1 MIVICSLIHFYII
14 TFWKV
19 KKENLLRFIY
29 FLLIIWF
36 HRLQVFEQLIRSF
49 NVVNFSKIC
58 SNISVKITSMLQ
70 KSNEISFVGQILKKW
85 AFNSCIQN
93 VLQFLP
99 FCKLFLLLLFQNQN
113 KNNRQGFVTI
123 LRPTV
128 GKNPDSQIEFSVLT
142 NTHFVIN
149 NVFSC

>member
-58 SNISVKITSMLQ
+58 SNISTNIISMLQ
-70 KSNEISFVGQILKKW
+70 KSNKISFIGQIIKKY
-85 AFNSCIQN
+85 ASNSSIQN

-99 FCKLFLLLLFQNQN
+99 FPNFCQLFLQN
-113 KNNRQGFVTI
+113 KNKKCRGFVTNDNCQTYS
-123 LRPTV
+123 R
-128 GKNPDSQIEFSVLT
+128 Q
-142 NTHFVIN
+142 
-149 NVFSC
+149 